1 MVDKKFGK
9 NVLLVILSNGVKLL
23 SSVGTIFLL
32 PLIFTQQDYGFYKL
46 FLLYVSY
53 VGFFH
58 FGFIDGIY
66 LYYGGKS
73 YDELE
78 KSRFSLYTK
87 FLTITQL
94 VISLGV
100 FIFSFTMK
108 GDRQLIMMLVSA
120 NVLVLNLTSYY
131 QFVSQITGRFK
142 EFAIRNILLTIFNL
156 TLIFIF
162 LFTGINNYLLFIL
175 LTLVI
180 NIILL
185 LWYVFTYKDIT
196 FTKSDKLNIEFSN
209 IKLMFK
215 LGIPLLLSN
224 LVLMFMSNLPKQFIE
239 IVYPIED
246 YPTIF
251 SNFSFA
257 FTLMGFTSVFLSA
270 ISLVL
275 YPTLKNSNKDSLKKS
290 YDNFENII
298 LIIIFFAITAYYPL
312 SFIITRFIPEY
323 IEALKIF
330 FVLCPGIALTSSISV
345 IKHNY
350 YKTLNKNTSFLFI
363 GLTSIALLVLSM
375 VGTYFLISK
384 DVIYISVVSV
394 AVQFIFYILTDVI
407 IQKELGII
415 KYKKI
420 IYLVISSILFYAMIF
435 VGNLLISMLLY
446 FIIIVIVTSL
456 FYFNDIKKI
465 IKYIKTKTNDNK
477 YKEN

>member
-23 SSVGTIFLL
+23 SSIATIFLL

-46 FLLYVSY
+46 FLLYTSY

-73 YDELE
+73 YEELE
-78 KSRFSLYTK
+78 RSKFALYTK

-94 VISLGV
+94 IIALGV

-120 NVLVLNLTSYY
+120 NVIVLNLTSYY
-131 QFVSQITGRFK
+131 QFISQITGRFK
-142 EFAIRNILLTIFNL
+142 EFAIRNILLTVFNL
-156 TLIFIF
+156 TLIFVF
-162 LFTGINNYLLFIL
+162 LFASINNYLLFIL
-175 LTLVI
+175 LTLII
-180 NIILL
+180 NILLL

-196 FTKSDKLNIEFSN
+196 FTKSDKLKIEFAN

-224 LVLMFMSNLPKQFIE
+224 LVVMFMANLPKQFIE
-239 IVYPIED
+239 IVYPIEA
-246 YPTIF
+246 YPAIF

-257 FTLMGFTSVFLSA
+257 FTLVGFTSIFSTA

-275 YPTLKNSNKDSLKKS
+275 YPTLKNSNKDTFKNS

-298 LIIIFFAITAYYPL
+298 LVLIFLAITAYYPL
-312 SFIITRFIPEY
+312 SFIITRYIPEY
-323 IEALKIF
+323 TDSLKIF
-330 FVLCPGIALTSSISV
+330 FILCPGIALTSSISV
-345 IKHNY
+345 VKHNY
-350 YKTLNKNTSFLFI
+350 YKTLNKNISFLFV
-363 GLTSIALLVLSM
+363 GLISIVLLVLSM
-375 VGTYFLISK
+375 VFTYFLICTE
-384 DVIYISVVSV
+384 VIYIAVVSV
-394 AVQFIFYILTDVI
+394 TVQFVFYMFSDVI
-407 IQKELGII
+407 LQKELGIV

-420 IYLVISSILFYAMIF
+420 LYLMLASIVFYSMAFISNQFY
-435 VGNLLISMLLY
+435 SMLLY
-446 FIIIVIVTSL
+446 FVLIVIVTTL
-456 FYFNDIKKI
+456 FYFKDIKRL
-465 IKYIKTKTNDNK
+465 IKYFKTKEKNK
-477 YKEN
+477 IQNS